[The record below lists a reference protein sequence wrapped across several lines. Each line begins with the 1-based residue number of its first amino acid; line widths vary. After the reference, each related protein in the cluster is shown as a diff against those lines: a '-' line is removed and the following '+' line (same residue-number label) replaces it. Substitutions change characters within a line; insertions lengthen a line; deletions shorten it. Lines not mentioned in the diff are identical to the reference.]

1 MLMCVYG
8 SSPCLEGTVQNIQ
21 IYSVLLVCALL
32 SHLAYWGFGKESMLF
47 NRVLLLERAG
57 EHWDLIVCMVLL
69 LACTCCAYVVGRL
82 TQCSWVD
89 LDVCLFKENL
99 FSYWCRIR
107 TPYHLV
113 SLCTWESHEVFICT
127 ALTALGFWSSNEA
140 DIGRN
145 VTWPSLDLR

>member
-107 TPYHLV
+107 TPLPLSVPLHLGEPQ
-113 SLCTWESHEVFICT
+113 SLHMY
-127 ALTALGFWSSNEA
+127 SS
-140 DIGRN
+140 DSFRVLKFKWGRYREECN
-145 VTWPSLDLR
+145 LA

>member
-107 TPYHLV
+107 TPLPLSVPLHLGEPR
-113 SLCTWESHEVFICT
+113 SLHMY
-127 ALTALGFWSSNEA
+127 SS
-140 DIGRN
+140 DSFRVLKFKWGRYREECN
-145 VTWPSLDLR
+145 LA